1 MDGIQLNK
9 KKEDMDN
16 EPHEPHKVSEP
27 QSALDKYR
35 DDQKRDFQLNE
46 TKKALSKL
54 YGFMSEYSAFTQQ
67 ALNDFE
73 KEHPEIY
80 IQGLIEGI
88 Q

>member
-1 MDGIQLNK
+1 MK
-9 KKEDMDN
+9 T
-16 EPHEPHKVSEP
+16 EPHQVKEPES
-27 QSALDKYR
+27 QLDQYR
-35 DDQKRDFQLNE
+35 NGQQRDFQFNE

-54 YGFMSEYSAFTQQ
+54 YGFMSEHSAFTQQ

-88 Q
+88 V